1 MTKSTI
7 ERQEGNLAKITIT
20 IDAKQADELYARTLK
35 RIGSNINI
43 AGFRKGKAP
52 NNVIEKYVGKERIKI
67 EAIESVFPMEF
78 SKVAQEEK
86 LDLATQPQI
95 ENFEYETGKDLVI
108 NVKAELKPEFTLAPY
123 KDVEVE
129 YEEFKNDSDAMEKE
143 LEALQSRFATLEKV
157 DRASNNTDVVV
168 FDFEGSVNGEPI
180 EHGSAKNH
188 TLDLAHSNF
197 IPGFA
202 EGLVGHSAGEEFV
215 IDVTFPENY
224 HEPKLKGAPA
234 KFKINLHEV
243 KERKLPELNDELAKK
258 AGKFETLDA
267 LKEDIQ
273 KYLDDAQTFENEK
286 RKSDAIFNKVYNDT
300 NIDIQDS
307 MIAREVEAVKE
318 ETRQNALRQGQDWD
332 KIVETEGKDSVDE
345 KLREE
350 AIKRIKNSLIIER
363 ITKEENIKIEQS
375 DLLMQIQEIARMY
388 GANATSVFE
397 EMKKNPSSFAL
408 LSQQIATRK
417 VNELLLS
424 SNKFKAKA

>member
-20 IDAKQADELYARTLK
+20 VDAKQAEELYKRTLK

-95 ENFEYETGKDLVI
+95 EHFEYEVGKDLIIHV
-108 NVKAELKPEFTLAPY
+108 NAELKPEFTLAPY

-129 YEEFKNDSDAMEKE
+129 YEEFKNDPDAMDKE
-143 LEALQSRFATLEKV
+143 LKAIQNRFATLEKV

-168 FDFEGSVNGEPI
+168 FDFEGSVNGELI

-234 KFKINLHEV
+234 QFKINLHEV

-318 ETRQNALRQGQDWD
+318 ETKQNALRQGQDWD
-332 KIVETEGKDSVDE
+332 KIVETEGKDSVNK

-350 AIKRIKNSLIIER
+350 AIKRIKNSLIIEK
-363 ITKEENIKIEQS
+363 ITKEEGIKIEQS
-375 DLLMQIQEIARMY
+375 DLLTQIQEIARVY
-388 GANATSVFE
+388 GASSTSVFE
-397 EMKKNPSSFAL
+397 EMKKNPSSFAF

-424 SNKFKAKA
+424 ANKFKTKA

>member
-1 MTKSTI
+1 MTKHSI
-7 ERQEGNLAKITIT
+7 EKQENNLVKITIT
-20 IDAKQADELYARTLK
+20 VDEKTANDAYNKTLK

-52 NNVIEKYVGKERIKI
+52 VNVIEKYVGAERIKI
-67 EAIESVFPMEF
+67 EALESIFPMEF

-95 ENFEYETGKDLVI
+95 EHFEFEKGKDLTI
-108 NVKAELKPEFTLAPY
+108 TVKAELKPEVNLAPY

-129 YEEFKNDSDAMEKE
+129 YEEFKGEENAMDKE

-168 FDFEGSVNGEPI
+168 FDFEGSANGELI
-180 EHGSAKNH
+180 EHGSAKNY
-188 TLDLAHSNF
+188 TLDLGHSNF

-202 EGLVGHSAGEEFV
+202 EGLVGHSAGEEFT

-224 HEPKLKGAPA
+224 HEEKLKGAPA
-234 KFKINLHEV
+234 QFKINLHEV

-267 LKEDIQ
+267 LKEDIK
-273 KYLDDAQTFENEK
+273 KYLEDAKNFENER
-286 RKSDAIFNKVYNDT
+286 RKSDAIFNKIYNET
-300 NIDIQDS
+300 KIDIQDT
-307 MIAREVEAVKE
+307 MIEREVEAVRE
-318 ETRQNALRQGQDWD
+318 ETKQNALNQGQDWE
-332 KIVETEGKDSVDE
+332 KIVEAEGKDSVNQ
-345 KLREE
+345 KLRDE
-350 AIKRIKNSLIIER
+350 AIKRIKNSLIIEQ
-363 ITKEENIKIEQS
+363 ISKNENIKIEQS
-375 DLLMQIQEIARMY
+375 DLLAQIQEIARMY
-388 GANATSVFE
+388 GSNATSIFE

-424 SNKFKAKA
+424 ANKFNAK

>member
-1 MTKSTI
+1 MTKHSI
-7 ERQEGNLAKITIT
+7 EKQENNLVKITIT
-20 IDAKQADELYARTLK
+20 VDEKTANDAYNKTLK

-52 NNVIEKYVGKERIKI
+52 VNVIEKYVGAERIKI
-67 EAIESVFPMEF
+67 EALESIFPMEF

-95 ENFEYETGKDLVI
+95 EHFEFEKGKDLTI
-108 NVKAELKPEFTLAPY
+108 TVKAELKPEVNLAPY

-129 YEEFKNDSDAMEKE
+129 YEEFKGEENAMDKE

-168 FDFEGSVNGEPI
+168 FDFEGSANGELI
-180 EHGSAKNH
+180 EHGSAKNY
-188 TLDLAHSNF
+188 TLDLGHSNF

-202 EGLVGHSAGEEFV
+202 EGLVGHSAGEEFT

-234 KFKINLHEV
+234 QFKINLHEV

-267 LKEDIQ
+267 LKEDIK
-273 KYLDDAQTFENEK
+273 KYLEDAKNFENER
-286 RKSDAIFNKVYNDT
+286 RKSDAIFNKIYDET
-300 NIDIQDS
+300 KIDIQDT
-307 MIAREVEAVKE
+307 MIEREVEAVRE
-318 ETRQNALRQGQDWD
+318 ETKQNALNQGQDWE
-332 KIVETEGKDSVDE
+332 KIVEAEGKDSVNQ
-345 KLREE
+345 KLRDE
-350 AIKRIKNSLIIER
+350 AIKRIKNSLIIEQ
-363 ITKEENIKIEQS
+363 ISKNENIKIEQS
-375 DLLMQIQEIARMY
+375 DLLAQIQEIARMY
-388 GANATSVFE
+388 GSNATSIFE

-424 SNKFKAKA
+424 ANKFNAK

>member
-1 MTKSTI
+1 MTKHSI
-7 ERQEGNLAKITIT
+7 EKQENNLVKITIT
-20 IDAKQADELYARTLK
+20 VDEKTANDAYNKTLK

-52 NNVIEKYVGKERIKI
+52 VNVIEKYVGAERIKI
-67 EAIESVFPMEF
+67 EALESIFPMEF

-95 ENFEYETGKDLVI
+95 EHFEFEKGKDLTI
-108 NVKAELKPEFTLAPY
+108 TVKAELKPEVNLAPY

-129 YEEFKNDSDAMEKE
+129 YEEFKGEENAMDKE
-143 LEALQSRFATLEKV
+143 LEALQNRFATLEKV

-168 FDFEGSVNGEPI
+168 FDFEGSANGELI
-180 EHGSAKNH
+180 EHGSAKNY
-188 TLDLAHSNF
+188 TLDLGHSNF

-202 EGLVGHSAGEEFV
+202 EGLVGHSAGEEFT

-234 KFKINLHEV
+234 QFKINLHEV

-267 LKEDIQ
+267 LKEDIK
-273 KYLDDAQTFENEK
+273 KYLEDAKNFENER
-286 RKSDAIFNKVYNDT
+286 RKSDAIFNKIYDET
-300 NIDIQDS
+300 KIDIQDT
-307 MIAREVEAVKE
+307 MIEREVEAVRE
-318 ETRQNALRQGQDWD
+318 ETKQNALNQGQDWE
-332 KIVETEGKDSVDE
+332 KIVEAEGKDSVNQ
-345 KLREE
+345 KLRDE
-350 AIKRIKNSLIIER
+350 AIKRIKNSLIIEQ
-363 ITKEENIKIEQS
+363 ISKNENIKIEQS
-375 DLLMQIQEIARMY
+375 HLLAQIQEIARMY
-388 GANATSVFE
+388 GSNATSVFE

-424 SNKFKAKA
+424 ANKFNAK

>member
-1 MTKSTI
+1 MTKHSI
-7 ERQEGNLAKITIT
+7 EKQENNLVKITIT
-20 IDAKQADELYARTLK
+20 VDEKTANDAYNKTLK

-52 NNVIEKYVGKERIKI
+52 VNVIEKYVGAERIKI
-67 EAIESVFPMEF
+67 EALESIFPMEF

-95 ENFEYETGKDLVI
+95 EHFEFEKGKDLVI
-108 NVKAELKPEFTLAPY
+108 DVKAELKPEVNLAPY

-129 YEEFKNDSDAMEKE
+129 YEEFKGEENAMDKE

-168 FDFEGSVNGEPI
+168 FDFEGSANGELI
-180 EHGSAKNH
+180 EHGSAKNY
-188 TLDLAHSNF
+188 TLDLGHSNF

-202 EGLVGHSAGEEFV
+202 EGLVGHSAGEEFT

-234 KFKINLHEV
+234 QFKINLHEV

-267 LKEDIQ
+267 LKEDIK
-273 KYLDDAQTFENEK
+273 KYLEDAKNFENER
-286 RKSDAIFNKVYNDT
+286 RKSDAIFNKIYDET
-300 NIDIQDS
+300 KIDIQDS
-307 MIAREVEAVKE
+307 MIEREVEAVRE
-318 ETRQNALRQGQDWD
+318 ETKQNALRQGQDWQKLVD
-332 KIVETEGKDSVDE
+332 AEGKDSVNQ
-345 KLREE
+345 KLRDE
-350 AIKRIKNSLIIER
+350 AIKRIKNSLIIEQ
-363 ITKEENIKIEQS
+363 ISKNENIKIEQS
-375 DLLMQIQEIARMY
+375 DLLAQIQEIARMY
-388 GANATSVFE
+388 GSNATSVFE

-424 SNKFKAKA
+424 VNKFNAK

>member
-1 MTKSTI
+1 MTKHSI
-7 ERQEGNLAKITIT
+7 EKQENNLVKITIT
-20 IDAKQADELYARTLK
+20 VDEKTANDAYNKTLK

-52 NNVIEKYVGKERIKI
+52 VNVIEKYVGAERIKI
-67 EAIESVFPMEF
+67 EALESIFPMEF

-95 ENFEYETGKDLVI
+95 EHFEFEKGKDLTI
-108 NVKAELKPEFTLAPY
+108 TVKAELKPEVNLAPY

-129 YEEFKNDSDAMEKE
+129 YEEFKGEENAMDKE
-143 LEALQSRFATLEKV
+143 LEALQNRFATLEKV

-168 FDFEGSVNGEPI
+168 FDFEGSANGELI
-180 EHGSAKNH
+180 EHGSAKNY
-188 TLDLAHSNF
+188 TLDLGHSNF

-202 EGLVGHSAGEEFV
+202 EGLVGHSAGEEFT

-234 KFKINLHEV
+234 QFKINLHEV

-267 LKEDIQ
+267 LKEDIK
-273 KYLDDAQTFENEK
+273 KYLEDAKNFENER
-286 RKSDAIFNKVYNDT
+286 RKSDAIFNKIYDET
-300 NIDIQDS
+300 KIDIQDT
-307 MIAREVEAVKE
+307 MIEREVEAVRE
-318 ETRQNALRQGQDWD
+318 ETKQNALNQGQDWE
-332 KIVETEGKDSVDE
+332 KIVEAEGKDSVNQ
-345 KLREE
+345 KLRDE
-350 AIKRIKNSLIIER
+350 AIKRIKNSLIIEQ
-363 ITKEENIKIEQS
+363 ISKNENIKIEQS
-375 DLLMQIQEIARMY
+375 DLLAQIQEIARMY
-388 GANATSVFE
+388 GSNATSIFE

-424 SNKFKAKA
+424 ANKFNAK

>member
-1 MTKSTI
+1 MTKHSI
-7 ERQEGNLAKITIT
+7 EKQENNLVKITIT
-20 IDAKQADELYARTLK
+20 VDEKTANDAYNKTLK

-52 NNVIEKYVGKERIKI
+52 VNVIEKYVGVERIKI
-67 EAIESVFPMEF
+67 EALESIFPMEF

-95 ENFEYETGKDLVI
+95 EHFEFEKGKDLTI
-108 NVKAELKPEFTLAPY
+108 TVKAELKPEVNLAPY

-129 YEEFKNDSDAMEKE
+129 YEEFKGEEDAMDKE
-143 LEALQSRFATLEKV
+143 LEALQNRFATLEKV

-168 FDFEGSVNGEPI
+168 FDFEGSANGELI
-180 EHGSAKNH
+180 EHGSAKNY
-188 TLDLAHSNF
+188 TLDLGHSNF

-202 EGLVGHSAGEEFV
+202 EGLVGHSAGEEFT

-234 KFKINLHEV
+234 QFKINLHEV

-267 LKEDIQ
+267 LKEDIK
-273 KYLDDAQTFENEK
+273 KYLEDAKNFENER
-286 RKSDAIFNKVYNDT
+286 RKSDAIFNKIYDEAK
-300 NIDIQDS
+300 IDIQDS
-307 MIAREVEAVKE
+307 MIEREVEAVRE
-318 ETRQNALRQGQDWD
+318 ETKQNALRQGQDWE
-332 KIVETEGKDSVDE
+332 KIVEAEGKDSVNQ
-345 KLREE
+345 KLRDE
-350 AIKRIKNSLIIER
+350 AIKRIKNSLIIEQ
-363 ITKEENIKIEQS
+363 ISKNENIKIEQS
-375 DLLMQIQEIARMY
+375 DLLAQIQEIARMY
-388 GANATSVFE
+388 GSNATSIFE

-424 SNKFKAKA
+424 ANKFNAK

>member
-1 MTKSTI
+1 MTKHSI
-7 ERQEGNLAKITIT
+7 EKQENNLVKITIT
-20 IDAKQADELYARTLK
+20 VDEKTANDAYNKTLK

-52 NNVIEKYVGKERIKI
+52 VNVIEKYVGAERIKI
-67 EAIESVFPMEF
+67 EALESIFPMEF

-95 ENFEYETGKDLVI
+95 EHFEFEKGKDLTI
-108 NVKAELKPEFTLAPY
+108 TVKAELKPEVNLAPY

-129 YEEFKNDSDAMEKE
+129 YEEFKGEENAMDKE
-143 LEALQSRFATLEKV
+143 LEALQNRFATLEKV

-168 FDFEGSVNGEPI
+168 FDFEGSANGELI
-180 EHGSAKNH
+180 EHGSAKNY
-188 TLDLAHSNF
+188 TLDLGHSNF

-202 EGLVGHSAGEEFV
+202 EGLVGHSAGEEFT

-224 HEPKLKGAPA
+224 HEEKLKGAPA
-234 KFKINLHEV
+234 QFKINLHEV

-267 LKEDIQ
+267 LKEDIK
-273 KYLDDAQTFENEK
+273 KYLEDAKNFENER
-286 RKSDAIFNKVYNDT
+286 RKSDAIFNKIYDET
-300 NIDIQDS
+300 KIDIQDT
-307 MIAREVEAVKE
+307 MIEREVEAVRE
-318 ETRQNALRQGQDWD
+318 ETKQNALNQGQDWE
-332 KIVETEGKDSVDE
+332 KIVEAEGKDSVNQ
-345 KLREE
+345 KLRDE
-350 AIKRIKNSLIIER
+350 AIKRIKNSLIIEQ
-363 ITKEENIKIEQS
+363 ISKNENIKIEQS
-375 DLLMQIQEIARMY
+375 DLLAQIQEIARMY
-388 GANATSVFE
+388 GSNATSIFE

-424 SNKFKAKA
+424 ANKFNAK

>member
-1 MTKSTI
+1 MTKHSI
-7 ERQEGNLAKITIT
+7 EKQENNLVKITIT
-20 IDAKQADELYARTLK
+20 VDEKTANDAYNKTLK

-52 NNVIEKYVGKERIKI
+52 VNVIEKYVGVERIKI
-67 EAIESVFPMEF
+67 EALESIFPMEF
-78 SKVAQEEK
+78 SKIAQEEK

-95 ENFEYETGKDLVI
+95 ENFEFEKGKDLTI
-108 NVKAELKPEFTLAPY
+108 HVKAELKPEVNLAPY

-129 YEEFKNDSDAMEKE
+129 YEEFKGEEGAMEKE

-168 FDFEGSVNGEPI
+168 FDFEGSANGELI
-180 EHGSAKNH
+180 EHGSAKNY
-188 TLDLAHSNF
+188 TLDLGHSNF

-234 KFKINLHEV
+234 QFKINLHEV

-267 LKEDIQ
+267 LKEDIK
-273 KYLDDAQTFENEK
+273 KYLEEAKNFENEK
-286 RKSDAIFNKVYNDT
+286 RKSDAIFNKIYDET
-300 NIDIQDS
+300 KIDIQDS
-307 MIAREVEAVKE
+307 MIEREVEAVKE
-318 ETRQNALRQGQDWD
+318 ETKQNALRQGQDWQ
-332 KIVETEGKDSVDE
+332 KLVEAEGVDSVNQ
-345 KLREE
+345 KLRDE
-350 AIKRIKNSLIIER
+350 AIKRIKNSLIIEQ
-363 ITKEENIKIEQS
+363 ITKQENIKIEQS
-375 DLLMQIQEIARMY
+375 DLLAQIQEIARMY
-388 GANATSVFE
+388 GSNATSVFE

-424 SNKFKAKA
+424 ANKFNAK

>member
-1 MTKSTI
+1 MTKHSI
-7 ERQEGNLAKITIT
+7 EKQENNLVKITIT
-20 IDAKQADELYARTLK
+20 VDEKTANDAYNKTLK

-52 NNVIEKYVGKERIKI
+52 VNVIEKYVGAERIKI
-67 EAIESVFPMEF
+67 EALESIFPMEF

-95 ENFEYETGKDLVI
+95 EHFEFEKGKDLTI
-108 NVKAELKPEFTLAPY
+108 TVKAELKPEVNLAPY

-129 YEEFKNDSDAMEKE
+129 YEEFKGEENAMDKE
-143 LEALQSRFATLEKV
+143 LEALQNRFATLEKV

-168 FDFEGSVNGEPI
+168 FDFEGSANGELI
-180 EHGSAKNH
+180 EHGSAKNY
-188 TLDLAHSNF
+188 TLDLGHSNF

-202 EGLVGHSAGEEFV
+202 EGLVGHSAGEEFT

-224 HEPKLKGAPA
+224 HEEKLKGAPA
-234 KFKINLHEV
+234 QFKINLHEV

-267 LKEDIQ
+267 LKEDIK
-273 KYLDDAQTFENEK
+273 KYLEDAKNFENER
-286 RKSDAIFNKVYNDT
+286 RKSDAIFNKIYNET
-300 NIDIQDS
+300 KIDIQDT
-307 MIAREVEAVKE
+307 MIEREVEAVRE
-318 ETRQNALRQGQDWD
+318 ETKQNALNQGQDWE
-332 KIVETEGKDSVDE
+332 KIVEAEGKDSVNQ
-345 KLREE
+345 KLRDE
-350 AIKRIKNSLIIER
+350 AIKRIKNSLIIEQ
-363 ITKEENIKIEQS
+363 ISKNENIKIEQS
-375 DLLMQIQEIARMY
+375 DLLAQIQEIARMY
-388 GANATSVFE
+388 GSNATSVFE

-424 SNKFKAKA
+424 ANKFNAK

>member
-1 MTKSTI
+1 MTKHSI
-7 ERQEGNLAKITIT
+7 EKQENNLVKITIT
-20 IDAKQADELYARTLK
+20 VDEKTANDAYNKTLK

-52 NNVIEKYVGKERIKI
+52 VNVIEKYVGAERIKI
-67 EAIESVFPMEF
+67 EALESIFPMEF

-95 ENFEYETGKDLVI
+95 EHFEFEKGKDLTI
-108 NVKAELKPEFTLAPY
+108 TVKAELKPEVNLAPY

-129 YEEFKNDSDAMEKE
+129 YEEFKGEENAMDKE

-168 FDFEGSVNGEPI
+168 FDFEGSANGELI
-180 EHGSAKNH
+180 EHGSAKNY
-188 TLDLAHSNF
+188 TLDLGHSNF

-202 EGLVGHSAGEEFV
+202 EGLVGHSAGEEFT

-234 KFKINLHEV
+234 QFKINLHEV

-267 LKEDIQ
+267 LKEDIK
-273 KYLDDAQTFENEK
+273 KYLENAKNFENER
-286 RKSDAIFNKVYNDT
+286 RKSDAIFNKIYNET
-300 NIDIQDS
+300 KIDIQDT
-307 MIAREVEAVKE
+307 MIEREVEAVRE
-318 ETRQNALRQGQDWD
+318 ETKQNALNQGQDWE
-332 KIVETEGKDSVDE
+332 KIVEAEGKDSVNQ
-345 KLREE
+345 KLRDE
-350 AIKRIKNSLIIER
+350 AIKRIKNSLIIEQ
-363 ITKEENIKIEQS
+363 ISKNENIKIEQS
-375 DLLMQIQEIARMY
+375 DLLAQIQEIARMY
-388 GANATSVFE
+388 GSNATSIFE

-424 SNKFKAKA
+424 ANKFNAK

>member
-1 MTKSTI
+1 MTKHSI
-7 ERQEGNLAKITIT
+7 EKQENNLVKITIT
-20 IDAKQADELYARTLK
+20 VDEKTANDAYNKTLK

-52 NNVIEKYVGKERIKI
+52 VNVIEKYVGVERIKI
-67 EAIESVFPMEF
+67 EALESIFPMEF
-78 SKVAQEEK
+78 SKIAQEEK

-95 ENFEYETGKDLVI
+95 ENFEFEKGKDLTI
-108 NVKAELKPEFTLAPY
+108 YVKAELKPEVNLAPY

-129 YEEFKNDSDAMEKE
+129 YEEFKGEEGAMEKE

-168 FDFEGSVNGEPI
+168 FDFEGSANGELI
-180 EHGSAKNH
+180 EHGSAKNY
-188 TLDLAHSNF
+188 TLDLGHSNF

-234 KFKINLHEV
+234 QFKINLHEV

-267 LKEDIQ
+267 LKEDIK
-273 KYLDDAQTFENEK
+273 KYLEEAKNFENEK
-286 RKSDAIFNKVYNDT
+286 RKSDAIFNKIYDET
-300 NIDIQDS
+300 KIDIQDS
-307 MIAREVEAVKE
+307 MIEREVEAVKE
-318 ETRQNALRQGQDWD
+318 ETKQNALRQGQDWQ
-332 KIVETEGKDSVDE
+332 KLVEAEGVDSVNQ
-345 KLREE
+345 KLRDE
-350 AIKRIKNSLIIER
+350 AIKRIKNSLIIEQ
-363 ITKEENIKIEQS
+363 ITKQENIKIEQS
-375 DLLMQIQEIARMY
+375 DLLAQIQEIARMY
-388 GANATSVFE
+388 GSNATSVFE

-424 SNKFKAKA
+424 ANKFNAK

>member
-1 MTKSTI
+1 MTKHSI
-7 ERQEGNLAKITIT
+7 EKQENNLVKITIT
-20 IDAKQADELYARTLK
+20 VDEKTANDAYNKTLK

-52 NNVIEKYVGKERIKI
+52 VNVIEKYVGAERIKI
-67 EAIESVFPMEF
+67 EALESIFPMEF

-95 ENFEYETGKDLVI
+95 EHFEFEKGKDLTI
-108 NVKAELKPEFTLAPY
+108 TVKAELKPEVNLAPY

-129 YEEFKNDSDAMEKE
+129 YEEFKGEENAMDKE

-168 FDFEGSVNGEPI
+168 FDFEGSANGELI
-180 EHGSAKNH
+180 EHGSAKNY
-188 TLDLAHSNF
+188 TLDLGHSNF

-202 EGLVGHSAGEEFV
+202 EGLVGHSAGEEFT

-234 KFKINLHEV
+234 QFKINLHEV

-267 LKEDIQ
+267 LKEDIK
-273 KYLDDAQTFENEK
+273 KYLEDAKNFENER
-286 RKSDAIFNKVYNDT
+286 RKSDAIFNKIYDET
-300 NIDIQDS
+300 KIDIQDS
-307 MIAREVEAVKE
+307 MIEREVEAVRE
-318 ETRQNALRQGQDWD
+318 ETKQNALRQGQDWE
-332 KIVETEGKDSVDE
+332 KIVDAEGKDSVNQ
-345 KLREE
+345 KLRDE
-350 AIKRIKNSLIIER
+350 AIKRIKNSLIIEQ
-363 ITKEENIKIEQS
+363 ISKNENIKIEQS
-375 DLLMQIQEIARMY
+375 DLLAQIQEIARMY
-388 GANATSVFE
+388 GSNATSIFE

-424 SNKFKAKA
+424 ANKFNAK

>member
-1 MTKSTI
+1 MTKHSI
-7 ERQEGNLAKITIT
+7 EKQENNLVKITIT
-20 IDAKQADELYARTLK
+20 VDEKTANDAYNKTLK

-52 NNVIEKYVGKERIKI
+52 VNVIEKYVGAERIKI
-67 EAIESVFPMEF
+67 EALESIFPMEF

-95 ENFEYETGKDLVI
+95 EHFEFEKGKDLTI
-108 NVKAELKPEFTLAPY
+108 TVKAELKPEVNLAPY

-129 YEEFKNDSDAMEKE
+129 YEEFKGEENAMDKE
-143 LEALQSRFATLEKV
+143 LEALQNRFATLEKV

-168 FDFEGSVNGEPI
+168 FDFEGSANGELI
-180 EHGSAKNH
+180 EHGSAKNY
-188 TLDLAHSNF
+188 TLDLGHSNF

-202 EGLVGHSAGEEFV
+202 EGLVGHSAGEEFT

-234 KFKINLHEV
+234 QFKINLHEV

-267 LKEDIQ
+267 LKEDIK
-273 KYLDDAQTFENEK
+273 KYLEDAKNFENER
-286 RKSDAIFNKVYNDT
+286 RKSDAIFNKIYDET
-300 NIDIQDS
+300 KIDIQDS
-307 MIAREVEAVKE
+307 MIEREVEAVRE
-318 ETRQNALRQGQDWD
+318 ETKQNALRQGQDWE
-332 KIVETEGKDSVDE
+332 KIVEAEGKDSVNQ
-345 KLREE
+345 KLRDE
-350 AIKRIKNSLIIER
+350 AIKRIKNSLIIEQ
-363 ITKEENIKIEQS
+363 ISKNENIKIEQS
-375 DLLMQIQEIARMY
+375 DLLAQIQEIARMY
-388 GANATSVFE
+388 GSNATSVFE
-397 EMKKNPSSFAL
+397 EIKKNPSSFAL

-424 SNKFKAKA
+424 ANKFNAK

>member
-1 MTKSTI
+1 MTKHSI
-7 ERQEGNLAKITIT
+7 EKQENNLVKITIT
-20 IDAKQADELYARTLK
+20 VDEKTANDAYNKTLK

-52 NNVIEKYVGKERIKI
+52 VNVIEKYVGVERIKI
-67 EAIESVFPMEF
+67 EALESIFPMEF

-95 ENFEYETGKDLVI
+95 EHFEFEKGKDLTI
-108 NVKAELKPEFTLAPY
+108 TVKAELKPEVNLAPY

-129 YEEFKNDSDAMEKE
+129 YEEFKGEENAMDKE
-143 LEALQSRFATLEKV
+143 LEALQNRFATLEKV

-168 FDFEGSVNGEPI
+168 FDFEGSANGELI
-180 EHGSAKNH
+180 EHGSAKNY
-188 TLDLAHSNF
+188 TLDLGHSNF

-202 EGLVGHSAGEEFV
+202 EGLVGHSAGEEFT

-234 KFKINLHEV
+234 QFKINLHEV

-267 LKEDIQ
+267 LKEDIK
-273 KYLDDAQTFENEK
+273 KYLEDAKNFENER
-286 RKSDAIFNKVYNDT
+286 RKSDAIFNKIYDET
-300 NIDIQDS
+300 KIDIQDT
-307 MIAREVEAVKE
+307 MIEREVEAVRE
-318 ETRQNALRQGQDWD
+318 ETKQNALNQGQDWE
-332 KIVETEGKDSVDE
+332 KIVEAEGKDSVNQ
-345 KLREE
+345 KLRDE
-350 AIKRIKNSLIIER
+350 AIKRIKNSLIIEQ
-363 ITKEENIKIEQS
+363 ISKNENIKIEQS
-375 DLLMQIQEIARMY
+375 DLLAQIQEIARMY
-388 GANATSVFE
+388 GSNATSIFE

-424 SNKFKAKA
+424 ANKFNAK

>member
-20 IDAKQADELYARTLK
+20 VDAKQAEELYKRTLK

-95 ENFEYETGKDLVI
+95 EHFEYEVGKDLIIHV
-108 NVKAELKPEFTLAPY
+108 NAELKPEFTLAPY

-129 YEEFKNDSDAMEKE
+129 YEEFKNDPDAMDKE
-143 LEALQSRFATLEKV
+143 LKAIQNRFATLEKV

-168 FDFEGSVNGEPI
+168 FDFEGSVNGELI

-234 KFKINLHEV
+234 QFKINLHEV

-318 ETRQNALRQGQDWD
+318 ETKQNALRQGQDWD
-332 KIVETEGKDSVDE
+332 KIVETEGKDSVNE

-350 AIKRIKNSLIIER
+350 AIKRIKNSLIIEK
-363 ITKEENIKIEQS
+363 ITKEEGIKIEQS
-375 DLLMQIQEIARMY
+375 DLLTQIQEIARVY
-388 GANATSVFE
+388 GASSTSVFE
-397 EMKKNPSSFAL
+397 EMKKNPSSFAF

-424 SNKFKAKA
+424 ANKFKTKA

>member
-1 MTKSTI
+1 MTKHSI
-7 ERQEGNLAKITIT
+7 EKQENNLVKITIT
-20 IDAKQADELYARTLK
+20 VDEKTANDAYNKTLK

-52 NNVIEKYVGKERIKI
+52 VNVIEKYVGAERIKI
-67 EAIESVFPMEF
+67 EALESIFPMEF

-95 ENFEYETGKDLVI
+95 EHFEFEKGKDLTI
-108 NVKAELKPEFTLAPY
+108 TVKAELKPEVNLAPY

-129 YEEFKNDSDAMEKE
+129 YEEFKGEENAMDKE

-168 FDFEGSVNGEPI
+168 FDFEGSANGELI
-180 EHGSAKNH
+180 EHGSAKNY
-188 TLDLAHSNF
+188 TLDLGHSNF

-202 EGLVGHSAGEEFV
+202 EGLVGHSAGEEFT

-234 KFKINLHEV
+234 QFKINLHEV

-267 LKEDIQ
+267 LKEDIK
-273 KYLDDAQTFENEK
+273 KYLEESKNFENEK
-286 RKSDAIFNKVYNDT
+286 RKSDAIFNKIYDET
-300 NIDIQDS
+300 KIDIQDT
-307 MIAREVEAVKE
+307 MIEREVEAVRE
-318 ETRQNALRQGQDWD
+318 ETKQNALRQGQDWE
-332 KIVETEGKDSVDE
+332 KIVEAEGKDSVNQ
-345 KLREE
+345 KLRDE
-350 AIKRIKNSLIIER
+350 AIKRIKNSLIIEQ
-363 ITKEENIKIEQS
+363 ISKNENIKIEQS
-375 DLLMQIQEIARMY
+375 DLLAQIQEIARMY
-388 GANATSVFE
+388 GSSATSIFE

-417 VNELLLS
+417 VNELLLGA
-424 SNKFKAKA
+424 NKFNAK